1 MRDEVRHCAF
11 GWRFLDYRIPQ
22 MTKEEIKIVENAV
35 ISMIEK
41 VELNGYHSPWLAPA
55 NTASQ
60 AEMDVDRVT
69 WEPGLGAPVEA
80 MEKPIFEET
89 VKRHRRPMEPWGLE
103 SPVFSIPK
111 HKK

>member
-1 MRDEVRHCAF
+1 MIPPPPRSTLTDTPFPYTTLFRSITRDPVAKQICTRIMRDEVRLCAF

-55 NTASQ
+55 NPASQ
-60 AEMDVDRVT
+60 AEMDVDKIGRANV
-69 WEPGLGAPVEA
+69 
-80 MEKPIFEET
+80 
-89 VKRHRRPMEPWGLE
+89 
-103 SPVFSIPK
+103 
-111 HKK
+111 